1 MLDSIL
7 KEMTW
12 LAREKSKFSTWAYAF
27 LFSLIAG
34 SCHAYFYDNANFGL
48 VTTVASVCT
57 IFIID
62 VTLSFTAL
70 FFFVGVKHES

>member
-12 LAREKSKFSTWAYAF
+12 LAREKSKLSTWAYAF

-34 SCHAYFYDNANFGL
+34 SCHAYFYDNVNFGL
-48 VTTVASVCT
+48 VTTAASVFT
-57 IFIID
+57 IFIIH
-62 VTLSFTAL
+62 VTLSFITL
-70 FFFVGVKHES
+70 FFRGRA